1 MEKRRRAERL
11 IATLRW
17 LVIMLGLVTAADTM
31 SRALIASVLGCVAVY
46 NGILVYCLHDPTRF
60 AAWGRKAAIASR
72 GLDTVVISIAV
83 VCSGSSSSLAYLL
96 YWFVLV
102 SFGFTCSNLRKL
114 ALVGAGVLGADA
126 VATFLGFYSTTS
138 PLFALAAVATRSGV
152 VIFGLLVS
160 LYIAKSRSRED
171 LASERGSYLQ
181 AILDCGARLTSFRS
195 VHELAL
201 YVLESA
207 VNETGT
213 AGGELLL
220 VNDEN
225 HKLECEAF
233 YNAGAGTG
241 QAAPP
246 DSQLR
251 SYANWVMGSRREFL
265 VRTGGKP
272 GEDEASAKDDRA
284 AIAVPLLGQSAES
297 NSDGDNTVL
306 GVLIVWSYAGEDFAD
321 DAVDILRIFAA
332 IAGAAIVN
340 LRLYTGLQQSFLRTL
355 QSLAKGLE
363 ARDEYTRGHSDR
375 VTQIACL
382 IAEELDLPPESLDA
396 LRNASL
402 LHDIGKIGVP
412 DAILRKAGKLTAD
425 EWESMRRHP
434 IVSEEICRPLGLND
448 EVLFL
453 ILHHH
458 ERLDGKGYPNAL
470 PPGEQPLLQRILV
483 VADSFD
489 AMRSRRPYRD
499 RMPQEE
505 LMGELNRSAGR
516 TLDPTVV
523 DAVRRLMDRGDT
535 DIIYEEHDRI
545 VGNTYAPRE
554 QREAA

>member
-1 MEKRRRAERL
+1 
-11 IATLRW
+11 
-17 LVIMLGLVTAADTM
+17 MLGLVTAADNM
-31 SRALIASVLGCVAVY
+31 SRALTIGVLGLVAVY
-46 NGILVYCLHDPTRF
+46 NGVLVYCLSDPDRF
-60 AAWGRKAAIASR
+60 AHWGRKAAVACR
-72 GLDTVVISIAV
+72 ALDALVISLAV
-83 VCSGSSSSLAYLL
+83 VSSGASGSLAYLL

-102 SFGFTCSNLRKL
+102 SFGFTSSDLRKI
-114 ALVGAGVLGADA
+114 AMAGAGVFAANGA
-126 VATFLGFYSTTS
+126 ATFLAFQAADIKT
-138 PLFALAAVATRSGV
+138 ALSAVGLRSGIV
-152 VIFGLLVS
+152 VFGLLVS
-160 LYIAKSRSRED
+160 LYIAKSRSREE
-171 LASERGSYLQ
+171 LATERGSYLQ

-220 VNDEN
+220 RNDDTHE
-225 HKLECEAF
+225 LECEAF
-233 YNAGAGTG
+233 YNAGSGAGQG
-241 QAAPP
+241 APP

-272 GEDEASAKDDRA
+272 GEDEASTSGDRA

-297 NSDGDNTVL
+297 SSESDSTVL
-306 GVLIVWSYAGEDFAD
+306 GVLIVWSYPGEDFAD

-375 VTQIACL
+375 VMQVACMV
-382 IAEELDLPPESLDA
+382 AEELDLPPESLEA

-412 DAILRKAGKLTAD
+412 DAILRKAGKLTAE
-425 EWESMRRHP
+425 EWETMRRHP
-434 IVSEEICRPLGLND
+434 IVSEEICRPLGLNE

-470 PPGEQPLLQRILV
+470 PSQEQPLLQRILV

-523 DAVRRLMDRGDT
+523 DALRRLMDRGDT

-545 VGNTYAPRE
+545 IGNAFAPRE

>member
-1 MEKRRRAERL
+1 MLGFVTTADNMSRML
-11 IATLRW
+11 TIS
-17 LVIMLGLVTAADTM
+17 MLGL
-31 SRALIASVLGCVAVY
+31 IAVY
-46 NGILVYCLHDPTRF
+46 NSVLTYCLKDPLRF
-60 AAWGRKAAIASR
+60 GQWGRKAAIVSR
-72 GLDTVVISIAV
+72 LLDVVVISLAV
-83 VCSGSSSSLAYLL
+83 IFSGHSEAPAYLL

-102 SFGFTCSNLRKL
+102 SFGFTCSDTRKL
-114 ALVGAGVLGADA
+114 AIMGTGVLAANA
-126 VATFLGFYSTTS
+126 VATIIAVEPLVGLTS
-138 PLFALAAVATRSGV
+138 ALTAVCIRSGAI
-152 VIFGLLVS
+152 IFGLLVS

-181 AILDCGARLTSFRS
+181 AILDCGARLTSFRN

-207 VNETGT
+207 VNETKT

-220 VNDEN
+220 INNEN
-225 HKLECEAF
+225 SELECEAF
-233 YNAGAGTG
+233 YNAGTGAG

-246 DSQLR
+246 DNQLR
-251 SYANWVMGSRREFL
+251 SYANWVLGSRREFL
-265 VRTGGKP
+265 VRAGGKP
-272 GEDEASAKDDRA
+272 GEDDSHTAGERA

-297 NSDGDNTVL
+297 GSDSDNTVL
-306 GVLIVWSYAGEDFAD
+306 GVLIVWAYTGEDFGD

-363 ARDEYTRGHSDR
+363 ARDEYTRGHSQR
-375 VTQIACL
+375 VMQVACMM
-382 IAEELDLPPESLDA
+382 AEELKLPPESLDA

-412 DAILRKAGKLTAD
+412 DAILRKAGKLTAE
-425 EWESMRRHP
+425 EWETMRRHP
-434 IVSEEICRPLGLND
+434 IVSEEICRPLGLSE

-458 ERLDGKGYPNAL
+458 ERLDAKGYPDAL
-470 PPGEQPLLQRILV
+470 SAQEQPLMQRILV

-505 LMGELNRSAGR
+505 LMSELNRSAGR
-516 TLDPTVV
+516 TFDPTVV
-523 DAVRRLMDRGDT
+523 DALRRLMDRGDT
-535 DIIYEEHDRI
+535 DSIYEEHDRI
-545 VGNTYAPRE
+545 IGNTITVNTYAPKQ
-554 QREAA
+554 QRKAA

>member
-1 MEKRRRAERL
+1 MDKRRRAERL
-11 IATLRW
+11 IASLRW
-17 LVIMLGLVTAADTM
+17 LVIMLGFVTAADTM
-31 SRALIASVLGCVAVY
+31 SRALMVGVLGCVAVY
-46 NGILVYCLHDPTRF
+46 NGILVYCLNDPTRF

-83 VCSGSSSSLAYLL
+83 ICSGSSGSLAYLL

-102 SFGFTCSNLRKL
+102 SFGFTCNNLRKL
-114 ALVGAGVLGADA
+114 AMAGAGVLGADA
-126 VATFLGFYSTTS
+126 VATFLAFE
-138 PLFALAAVATRSGV
+138 PLTGAVAALATVGMRSGV
-152 VIFGLLVS
+152 VVFGFLVS

-181 AILDCGARLTSFRS
+181 AILDCGARLTSLRS

-225 HKLECEAF
+225 HSIECEAF

-251 SYANWVMGSRREFL
+251 SYANWVMGSQREFL

-272 GEDEASAKDDRA
+272 GEDVAPAKDDRA

-297 NSDGDNTVL
+297 NSDGDNSVL
-306 GVLIVWSYAGEDFAD
+306 GVLIVWSYAGEDFGD

-363 ARDEYTRGHSDR
+363 ARDEYTRGHSGR
-375 VTQIACL
+375 VSQIACL

-412 DAILRKAGKLTAD
+412 DAILRKAGKLTAE

-470 PPGEQPLLQRILV
+470 PPQEQPLLQRILV

-505 LMGELNRSAGR
+505 LMGELNRNAGR

-523 DAVRRLMDRGDT
+523 DAIRRLMDRGDT

-545 VGNTYAPRE
+545 IGNTYAPKE
-554 QREAA
+554 HREAA